1 LCTIHATLRPGNT
14 LENIMRTFAS
24 CVVALVCVAAAP
36 ALALSDKPYLV
47 ATDADF
53 GNLLPPPPADGSAA
67 DKRDMKLLL
76 DIQKAVT
83 PEQLAKAKA
92 DVEVSV
98 YRLAGEIFGP
108 TFTKERFP
116 LAGEFFAKVNRDSG
130 VGVRPIK
137 LQYERRRPFQASSEV
152 VAPADIAAAAQ
163 SPTYPSGHGTFGA
176 EAAMLLAIMVPEKKA
191 ALYAR
196 GWEYGEGRIMT
207 GVAYPTD
214 WEGGHVG
221 AAVMVTLMLQKPEF
235 RADFEA
241 VKTEVRKGLGLAP

>member
-1 LCTIHATLRPGNT
+1 
-14 LENIMRTFAS
+14 MRLFAS
-24 CVVALVCVAAAP
+24 VAIAMICAVAPLAAP
-36 ALALSDKPYLV
+36 PAHALSDKPYLV

-53 GNLLPPPPADGSAA
+53 GSLLPPPPADGSRA
-67 DKRDMKLLL
+67 DQRDMKLLL
-76 DIQKAVT
+76 DMQKALT

-98 YRLAGEIFGP
+98 YRLAGEVFGP
-108 TFTKERFP
+108 SFTKERFP
-116 LAGEFFAKVNRDSG
+116 LAGEFFAKVNRDSA

-137 LQYERRRPFQASSEV
+137 QQYERRRPFQASSDV
-152 VAPADIAAAAQ
+152 VAPAEIAAAAQ

-176 EAAMLLAIMVPEKKA
+176 EAAMLLAMMVPEKKV

-207 GVAYPTD
+207 GVAYPSD

-221 AAVMVTLMLQKPEF
+221 AAVMVALMLQKPEF
-235 RADFEA
+235 RADFDA
-241 VKTEVRKGLGLAP
+241 VKAELRKGLGLAP